1 MTDSLAQAGWSIH
14 RVGEALVALARA
26 ANLPLRTGD
35 VHPTRS
41 DAADVDFADLVGR
54 TADWLGLEAEHV
66 ATSYAGL
73 TALVRGSAPAILRI
87 DSEGAGPRIVLLLR
101 SGRKWA
107 TVLTPTGPLRVAAD
121 ALVRA
126 LGEAR
131 EGAVSAQ
138 VDRILQRTGVSG
150 ARATRARQHL
160 LRERIGDKHVAGCWV
175 LRSPARSTFVR
186 QLLRAG
192 ASRDAVTLAL
202 AHGAQYAL
210 TILAWWAIGRGALQG
225 HLDRGWL
232 AAWALLLVSQ
242 VIFRAL
248 EFRAQ
253 GRLTVDAAALLKRR
267 LFQGTLS
274 MEPEEIRSEGAGQL
288 LGRTLEAAALETLAI
303 SGGLTA
309 AMAVVDLLAS
319 GVLLAL
325 GPGGALRILGFLAFV
340 AVALTVGRG
349 YWSERHEWTRQRL
362 SLTHDLVE
370 RMVGNRTRLAQLGEE
385 ERHAGEDVA
394 LAEYHGSSRRL
405 DRGTVVLTTMLP
417 AGWLIFGL
425 ASLVPSIATDSTT
438 PTDLAITLGALLLSV
453 RAMQRVGVGGVSVA
467 AAVVAWGRVK
477 SLFDAGARF
486 EQGAAPGIVADLDAG
501 KNAGKE
507 TRQPER
513 PVLAAQ
519 DVVFRYRAGGEP
531 VLRGCSLRIAAHDR
545 VLLEGPSGGGKST
558 LALLLAGVRVPGSGT
573 LLVDGLDRQTLGP
586 IEWRRRVVAVPQ
598 FHENHVISSTFAFN
612 LLMGRDWPPRAKD
625 LAEAEALCRELD
637 LGDLLERMPSGLQQM
652 VGDTGWQ
659 LSHGERSRVYLA
671 RALLQS
677 PEVLVLD
684 ESFAA
689 LDPETMRTALEC
701 VLRRA
706 PAVVVVAHP

>member
-1 MTDSLAQAGWSIH
+1 MTDSLAQTEWSIH
-14 RVGEALVALARA
+14 RLGEALVALARA
-26 ANLPLRTGD
+26 ADLPLRTGD

-41 DAADVDFADLVGR
+41 DATDLDFADLVGR

-73 TALVRGSAPAILRI
+73 TALVRGSGPAILRI
-87 DSEGAGPRIVLLLR
+87 DSEAGPRLVLLLR

-107 TVLTPTGPLRVAAD
+107 TVLTPTGPRRFAAE

-126 LGEAR
+126 LGETL
-131 EGAVSAQ
+131 EGPFSAQ
-138 VDRILQRTGVSG
+138 VDRILEQTGVAG

-160 LRERIGDKHVAGCWV
+160 LRERIGDRHVAGCWL
-175 LRSPARSTFVR
+175 LRAPARSTFAR

-192 ASRDAVTLAL
+192 ASRDAATLAL
-202 AHGAQYAL
+202 AHVAQYAL
-210 TILAWWAIGRGALQG
+210 TVLAWWAIGRGALEG

-242 VIFRAL
+242 VLFRAL

-267 LFQGTLS
+267 LFQGALS

-309 AMAVVDLLAS
+309 VMAVIDLLAS

-325 GPGGALRILGFLAFV
+325 GPGGVLRIVGFVAFV
-340 AVALTVGRG
+340 AIAITLGRA

-362 SLTHDLVE
+362 SFTHDLVE
-370 RMVGNRTRLAQLGEE
+370 RMVGNRTRLAQLGKE

-405 DRGTVVLTTMLP
+405 DRATVVLTTMLP

-425 ASLVPSIATDSTT
+425 GSLVPSIAKDSTT

-453 RAMQRVGVGGVSVA
+453 RAMQRLGVGGVSVA

-477 SLFDAGARF
+477 SLFDAGARS
-486 EQGAAPGIVADLDAG
+486 ELGAAPGIVTDLDAG
-501 KNAGKE
+501 KEANKE
-507 TRQPER
+507 HQTDR

-531 VLRGCSLRIAAHDR
+531 VLRGCALRIAARDR
-545 VLLEGPSGGGKST
+545 ILLEGPSGGGKST
-558 LALLLAGVRVPGSGT
+558 LALLLAGVRVPDSGT

-598 FHENHVISSTFAFN
+598 FHENHVVSSTFAFN

-625 LAEAEALCRELD
+625 LEEAEAICRELD

-689 LDPETMRTALEC
+689 LDPETMQTALEC